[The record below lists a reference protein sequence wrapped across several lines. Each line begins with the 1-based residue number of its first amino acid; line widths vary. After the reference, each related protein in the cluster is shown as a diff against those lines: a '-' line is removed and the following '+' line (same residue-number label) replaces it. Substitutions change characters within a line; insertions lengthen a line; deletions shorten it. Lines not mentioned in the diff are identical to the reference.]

1 MKNSFRCTIN
11 FFHIYKPSSAVAL
24 ERRKFTLRLK
34 WLHIYIYTNDKT
46 TDQTRSRFH
55 DGEEALKYNTR
66 LPLRERFSGVH
77 QFHFLCG
84 DCSVLAG
91 VHFSQKVWLF
101 VITGAWLCKVGS
113 VSCDQVSSVCAS
125 GRYSLPADGAQKCF
139 APQGWPA
146 CLLGPALI

>member
-1 MKNSFRCTIN
+1 MNTLPDEKFIQMHNSFFSYLQTVISGGTREKK
-11 FFHIYKPSSAVAL
+11 IYI
-24 ERRKFTLRLK
+24 ELK
-34 WLHIYIYTNDKT
+34 WSHIYIYTNDKT

-91 VHFSQKVWLF
+91 VHFSQKV
-101 VITGAWLCKVGS
+101 
-113 VSCDQVSSVCAS
+113 
-125 GRYSLPADGAQKCF
+125 
-139 APQGWPA
+139 
-146 CLLGPALI
+146 